1 MPNGY
6 ACQLQTF
13 LPMKKCQLIIGRFK
27 LFSPLSCQGEIAGT
41 RPNTAFNIKLILKLL
56 KLAWNFQYLRE
67 LKFIS

>member
-6 ACQLQTF
+6 AWQLRT
-13 LPMKKCQLIIGRFK
+13 LVPLKKCQLITGRFN
-27 LFSPLSCQGEIAGT
+27 LILPLSCQRDIAGT